1 MGKFVFLAVF
11 FAALMAA
18 SVAQDL
24 TEQSYRDVMCRR
36 EVQQKPL
43 NACRQILQD
52 KLIDGG
58 REGAVGVPLLQ
69 TEWDTRERCCR
80 QLHSVSRGCRCSAIR
95 GMVRDYE
102 ETMPPL
108 GGGRRGSP
116 GEQQE
121 QGHCSGETAGHH
133 QQGGGYHGEEGRG
146 QQGQVL
152 RHEMPPRQQQEAGQ
166 EYYGG
171 ETAESQPQGG
181 IYYGETSRRQGGQE
195 IYGEGAQQ
203 MQHVIRVRL
212 MQARQYVAGLPT
224 VCQIEPMEC
233 SVFSGGQY

>member
-18 SVAQDL
+18 SEAQDL

-43 NACRQILQD
+43 HACRQILQQ
-52 KLIDGG
+52 KQT
-58 REGAVGVPLLQ
+58 GAGSEDAVSVPLFH

-80 QLHSVSRGCRCSAIR
+80 QLQSVSRGCRCSAIR
-95 GMVRDYE
+95 GMVRNYE
-102 ETMPPL
+102 ESMPPL

-121 QGHCSGETAGHH
+121 QGYCGGQTAGHR

-152 RHEMPPRQQQEAGQ
+152 RHEMPPRQQ

-181 IYYGETSRRQGGQE
+181 IYYGETSRRQGGPE
-195 IYGEGAQQ
+195 FYGEGAQQ
-203 MQHVIRVRL
+203 MQQVGHVRL
-212 MQARQYVAGLPT
+212 MQVRQYVAGLPT
-224 VCQIEPMEC
+224 VCQIEPMDC